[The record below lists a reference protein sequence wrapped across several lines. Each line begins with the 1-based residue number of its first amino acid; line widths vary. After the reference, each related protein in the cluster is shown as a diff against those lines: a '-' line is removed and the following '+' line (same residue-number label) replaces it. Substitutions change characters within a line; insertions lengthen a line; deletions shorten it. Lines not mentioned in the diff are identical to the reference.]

1 MRNTEFSYSA
11 ESCKNC
17 LFQRPPLRLA
27 LQTKQC
33 FVLPLRLA
41 LQIKAVLLFLLRLRM
56 MLPRI
61 KENLEFK
68 NKMPVNFLTDW
79 HYACWT
85 AFAAAPEEY
94 ASILRKMQQRRLQ
107 RSLLENGL
115 RILHSPRPGNKKGTS
130 DRHPK
135 FLQVLKNH
143 YAEMKM
149 QPLHLSFQ
157 STTALNG

>member
-1 MRNTEFSYSA
+1 MHCKQSSA
-11 ESCKNC
+11 
-17 LFQRPPLRLA
+17 
-27 LQTKQC
+27 
-33 FVLPLRLA
+33 
-41 LQIKAVLLFLLRLRM
+41 LFLFRLRM
-56 MLPRI
+56 TLPRI

-115 RILHSPRPGNKKGTS
+115 RILHSPRSGNKKELQISIQSSFKSLKFNMLRRRCSHFTS
-130 DRHPK
+130 AFSQLLP
-135 FLQVLKNH
+135 
-143 YAEMKM
+143 
-149 QPLHLSFQ
+149 
-157 STTALNG
+157 